1 MISRSSDILILG
13 SAGGHFELWR
23 PSCIN
28 KYSLVYEMKLSEIK
42 YIISGILII
51 ILFPKSPFVHFLLKR
66 KGGIL
71 YFNGHV
77 TYDLPKNPKITL
89 SSKWH
94 FGISK
99 PELRAKKTHFYDC
112 RDCIHSRLLFCGGHF
127 GNMQIS

>member
-13 SAGGHFELWR
+13 SAGGHFKLWR

-28 KYSLVYEMKLSEIK
+28 KYSLVYEMHLSEIK

-51 ILFPKSPFVHFLLKR
+51 ILSPKSLFVHFLLKR

-77 TYDLPKNPKITL
+77 SYDLQMTPKITL

-94 FGISK
+94 CGISK
-99 PELRAKKTHFYDC
+99 PEFRAKKTHFYDC

>member
-23 PSCIN
+23 PSCNN
-28 KYSLVYEMKLSEIK
+28 KYSLVYEMYFSEIK

-51 ILFPKSPFVHFLLKR
+51 ILSPKSPFVHFLQKR

-77 TYDLPKNPKITL
+77 TYNLPMTPKITL

-94 FGISK
+94 YGISK

>member
-28 KYSLVYEMKLSEIK
+28 KYSLVYEISEIK

-51 ILFPKSPFVHFLLKR
+51 ILYPKSPFVHFLLKR

-77 TYDLPKNPKITL
+77 TYDLPMTPKITL
-89 SSKWH
+89 SSKWQYGSQNPNLGPKKH
-94 FGISK
+94 ISMIAVIVFIADYFFLATILEICK
-99 PELRAKKTHFYDC
+99 LA
-112 RDCIHSRLLFCGGHF
+112 
-127 GNMQIS
+127 N

>member
-13 SAGGHFELWR
+13 SAGGHFKLWR

-28 KYSLVYEMKLSEIK
+28 KYSLVYEMYLSEIK
-42 YIISGILII
+42 YIISGIQII
-51 ILFPKSPFVHFLLKR
+51 SLSPKSPFVHFLLKR

-77 TYDLPKNPKITL
+77 TYDHPMTPKITL

-94 FGISK
+94 CGISK
-99 PELRAKKTHFYDC
+99 PELMAKKTHFYDC

-127 GNMQIS
+127 RNMQIS